1 MKDKC
6 SECGGKKKVEC
17 DCTGGIGRKGAD
29 DDCPVC
35 GGSGVHTC
43 PECKGSGYE

>member
-1 MKDKC
+1 MKDEC
-6 SECGGKKKVEC
+6 SECGGDKKVEC

-35 GGSGVHTC
+35 GGSGTHTC